1 MFTRIRRSINVDNCY
16 ISAGNA
22 GIFSLCPWDLP
33 FLCFFSGSYTMHWI
47 LLPGYAFWTHPQ
59 TFCKKKM
66 MGNCHVLQSNI
77 SSLPHWQRH
86 SMKCVFLYG
95 THELYISI
103 YDQREWAQD
112 RNFNVTSSLKLP
124 WICWIK
130 SLSLFGGAV
139 NYWKLHS
146 VYIHYTPSVQ
156 MSCTKDSAKKLEP
169 LIDTVGRIKWPVCSE
184 CRFALIV

>member
-1 MFTRIRRSINVDNCY
+1 MRFAFFMLFQWKLHNALNPI
-16 ISAGNA
+16 AG
-22 GIFSLCPWDLP
+22 LCILNTPSD
-33 FLCFFSGSYTMHWI
+33 FLQEDDDGQLS
-47 LLPGYAFWTHPQ
+47 
-59 TFCKKKM
+59 
-66 MGNCHVLQSNI
+66 SNI

-95 THELYISI
+95 THSLYISI

-146 VYIHYTPSVQ
+146 VYIHYTSSVQ
-156 MSCTKDSAKKLEP
+156 MSCTKDSAKKLE
-169 LIDTVGRIKWPVCSE
+169 LKWPVCSE
-184 CRFALIV
+184 CHFALIV